1 MKIRYT
7 AIAMLT
13 LLTSAC
19 TIEPDKQGLRSEF
32 HPPFTYHNWQQKQY
46 TLPSGHEVC
55 AVTSGYSGLTVYL
68 VKRDGTIDTAVSGNV
83 TLRPGAAMT
92 VTVDGDRYSSYDEF
106 FPPETA
112 KQIVASLEKG
122 TKAYIEWETYSR
134 TNGGANLRGQ
144 NVIKL
149 GGFTQQ
155 LQQCRDALK

>member
-1 MKIRYT
+1 MKIRY
-7 AIAMLT
+7 ASAA
-13 LLTSAC
+13 LLALLATGC
-19 TIEPDKQGLRSEF
+19 TIAPDKEGLRSEF
-32 HPPFTYHNWQQKQY
+32 HPPFTYHSWQQRQY

-68 VKRDGTIDTAVSGNV
+68 VKRDGIIDTAVSGDV

-92 VTVDGDRYSSYDEF
+92 VTVNGDRYSSYDEF

-122 TKAYIEWETYSR
+122 GKAYIEWETYSR

-149 GGFTQQ
+149 DGFARE